1 MKPSIQRKM
10 SQFQEYLELARLDKK
25 PHQSEAVAWC
35 LEKETIGTQIVS
47 LSIAN
52 QDLVIYGGL
61 IADEMGLGKTI
72 QMVGTIISNPLKNT
86 LIVLPRILIEQ
97 WKTFMENTTRL
108 SIYLYHGTKKITDI
122 NALQKYDIIITTY
135 GLIGKTYT
143 VLREIEWSRVV
154 FDEAHHMRNRKTTVF
169 TGALAL
175 KSKIRWLITGTPIQ
189 NSRDDFYSLCDQLSI
204 PKQFYSDHANQHFI
218 ASNLII
224 KRTKQQ
230 ANIVLPELII
240 HEIEVK
246 WNLKAE
252 RDLAKEIH
260 RVLDFSNIKE
270 TNETNET
277 NETKQTKQTS
287 LSVFG
292 MQKIALYIRAKQSCI
307 DMDLMSNKMK
317 EILKQDLSLNQDE
330 SLNQVKS
337 ILEACKN
344 SNKTLSSK
352 LQSVTNKIIENR
364 DNDRKKLVFCH
375 YHGEID
381 RIKSVLEKASL
392 NVATFD
398 GRTTQETREQL
409 LLSKEID
416 VLILQIQTGCEG
428 LNLQHFNEIYF
439 VCPHWNPAIE
449 DQAIARCHRIGQ
461 KNPTNV
467 YKFYMESFDL
477 EKTTR
482 TFDKYVST
490 VQESKR
496 TVMREMITDPK
507 ESL

>member
-1 MKPSIQRKM
+1 
-10 SQFQEYLELARLDKK
+10 
-25 PHQSEAVAWC
+25 
-35 LEKETIGTQIVS
+35 
-47 LSIAN
+47 
-52 QDLVIYGGL
+52 
-61 IADEMGLGKTI
+61 
-72 QMVGTIISNPLKNT
+72 
-86 LIVLPRILIEQ
+86 
-97 WKTFMENTTRL
+97 
-108 SIYLYHGTKKITDI
+108 
-122 NALQKYDIIITTY
+122 
-135 GLIGKTYT
+135 
-143 VLREIEWSRVV
+143 
-154 FDEAHHMRNRKTTVF
+154 
-169 TGALAL
+169 
-175 KSKIRWLITGTPIQ
+175 
-189 NSRDDFYSLCDQLSI
+189 
-204 PKQFYSDHANQHFI
+204 
-218 ASNLII
+218 
-224 KRTKQQ
+224 
-230 ANIVLPELII
+230 
-240 HEIEVK
+240 
-246 WNLKAE
+246 
-252 RDLAKEIH
+252 
-260 RVLDFSNIKE
+260 
-270 TNETNET
+270 
-277 NETKQTKQTS
+277 
-287 LSVFG
+287 
-292 MQKIALYIRAKQSCI
+292 
-307 DMDLMSNKMK
+307 MDLMSNKMK
-317 EILKQDLSLNQDE
+317 EILNQDISLNQDE

-337 ILEACKN
+337 ILEACTN

-507 ESL
+507 QSL